1 MNKSRLP
8 KMTSQVLRGTAG
20 TRSSSWRRAS
30 TIAATSL
37 VALGTVTSV
46 ASASPKITVAFS
58 VGDTGD
64 PFFQTMY
71 LGAQAEATK
80 LGVNLDFQGNP
91 ATYSPATQLP
101 YLDQILAQKPSA
113 LVVAPTDTKALESVI
128 GEFVKDKIPVLNVD
142 SGDASQSNIVSWITG
157 NNLQGGEQAATGLAT
172 AMGYKSSGYYNIV
185 IGVSSLTT
193 STDAARLLGFK
204 TEIAKSYP
212 KMHVLDVFQS
222 QSISATSTSD
232 FNDVL
237 ASHPGKPGTKG
248 GVSGIFA
255 IDGTNATGAAAALA
269 GHRLVGKVKLIGY
282 DAYATNVAQIYNA
295 KSNKTGAFTA
305 LIAQQPYLEG
315 QLAVQYAVQAVK
327 SSTKGIPHLD
337 TIPNILLTGSSSKTT
352 LTKYT
357 YQAS

>member
-8 KMTSQVLRGTAG
+8 KMTSQVLRGIAV
-20 TRSSSWRRAS
+20 AS

-46 ASASPKITVAFS
+46 ASAAPKITVAFS

-269 GHRLVGKVKLIGY
+269 GHRLVGTVKLIGY

-305 LIAQQPYLEG
+305 LIAQQPFLEG
-315 QLAVQYAVQAVK
+315 QLAVQYAVQAAK
-327 SSTKGIPHLD
+327 GSKKGIPHLD
-337 TIPNILLTGSSSKTT
+337 TIPNILLTGSSSKAT

>member
-1 MNKSRLP
+1 MLYSRLS
-8 KMTSQVLRGTAG
+8 KGTSRMFRGLAI
-20 TRSSSWRRAS
+20 AS
-30 TIAATSL
+30 TVAATTL
-37 VALGTVTSV
+37 VAVGVVTPGAG
-46 ASASPKITVAFS
+46 ASSKITIAFS

-80 LGVNLDFQGNP
+80 LGVKLNFQGNP

-101 YLDQILAQKPSA
+101 YLDEILAQKPSA
-113 LVVAPTDTKALESVI
+113 LVIAPTDTKALESVV

-142 SGDASQSNIVSWITG
+142 SGDASQSNITSWITG
-157 NNLQGGEQAATGLAT
+157 NNVQGGQQAAIGLAS
-172 AMGYKSSGYYNIV
+172 AMKYKSSGYYNIV

-193 STDAARLLGFK
+193 STDAARLQGFK
-204 TEIAKSYP
+204 SEIAKKYP
-212 KMHVLDVFQS
+212 KMHILDVFQS
-222 QSISATSTSD
+222 ESISATSTSD
-232 FNDVL
+232 FNNVL
-237 ASHPGKPGTKG
+237 ASHPGTPGTKR

-295 KSNKTGAFTA
+295 KTNKSGAFTA

-315 QLAVQYAVQAVK
+315 QLAVKYAVQAVNG
-327 SSTKGIPHLD
+327 TTTGIPKLD
-337 TIPNILLTGSSSKTT
+337 TLPNILLTGSSSKAT